1 MKEELNVDMTRGITQ
16 WFAQE
21 KELLPIENLVDQPV
35 FHRLPWVEIL
45 RAVDVFLNFFH
56 RLSNTLRQNFELKT
70 CGKSTTTL
78 ESELGS

>member
-1 MKEELNVDMTRGITQ
+1 MVCAR
-16 WFAQE
+16 

-35 FHRLPWVEIL
+35 FHRLPGVEIL
-45 RAVDVFLNFFH
+45 RAVDVLLNFFH

-70 CGKSTTTL
+70 CGKSATKL